1 MKTQQIKKLL
11 SVALLGASITF
22 IGTGCVAAPK
32 AVEPTNGTITKIKL
46 DDKISTDTAEFLSK
60 EYAPANTIFNIA
72 DSITHNDPFKVK
84 LLEKLR
90 VKGFEIQENQVGA
103 YNNLNFIVD
112 NNLSLGII
120 RVVLI
125 IDNHKYA
132 KAFDLH
138 GKSLSSWSLI
148 KN

>member
-1 MKTQQIKKLL
+1 MRKHQINKLL
-11 SVALLGASITF
+11 SASLLAASISLS
-22 IGTGCVAAPK
+22 GCVVAPK
-32 AVEPTNGTITKIKL
+32 AVEPTQGTITKIKL
-46 DDKISTDTAEFLSK
+46 DDKISTDTVEFLTK
-60 EYAPANTIFNIA
+60 EYEPANTIFNV
-72 DSITHNDPFKVK
+72 SENITQDDPFRVK
-84 LLEKLR
+84 LIEKLR
-90 VKGFEIQENQVGA
+90 LKGFEIQENQVGA

-112 NNLSLGII
+112 SNASLGII

-132 KAFDLH
+132 KAFDLK